1 MNAGLEGRT
10 ILQVIP
16 ELETG
21 GAERTTLEVAEAVI
35 AVGGRAL
42 VVSQGGPMVAE
53 LEGFG
58 ARHIEMPV
66 ASKNPLVLHQ
76 NRVRLEK
83 LIRAEGV
90 ALVHARSRAPAWSAH
105 AAARAAGVP
114 FITTYHGIY
123 RARSGLKR
131 AYNAIMARGD
141 YVIANSHH
149 TAAAVLAEHSP
160 RPLADPS
167 RLIVIHRGADL
178 RRFSPDKVTVDRVEA
193 IEKAWDGG
201 KKLKILLPGR
211 LTEWKGQHDLIAAA
225 QILRETRQAG
235 DLRIVLAGSDQ
246 GRSGYRAAL
255 EQAVGAAGLEQVIL
269 LPGNCDDMPA
279 ALSWADLVISAS
291 RRPEAFGRVAIEAQA
306 MARPVIAT
314 GHGGAMETV
323 VEGKTGWLYSPGD
336 AAALAERIAAFAA
349 LSGPERQ
356 AIGAAAR
363 ENAAENFSVARMTE
377 RTLQVYCRAL
387 GLGGLGSGGLGCGD
401 AGS

>member
-1 MNAGLEGRT
+1 VSAGLDGRT

-35 AVGGRAL
+35 AAGGKAL

-58 ARHIEMPV
+58 ARHIEMPA
-66 ASKNPLVLHQ
+66 ASKNPLVLHR
-76 NRVRLEK
+76 NRSRLEK
-83 LIRAEGV
+83 LIKSESV
-90 ALVHARSRAPAWSAH
+90 DLVHARSRAPAWSAH
-105 AAARAAGVP
+105 GAARAAGVP

-123 RARSGLKR
+123 RAKSGLKR
-131 AYNAIMARGD
+131 GYNSIMARGD
-141 YVIANSHH
+141 YVIANSNY
-149 TAAAVLAEHSP
+149 TAEAVLAEHSP
-160 RPLADPS
+160 KPLADPS

-193 IEKAWDGG
+193 IESAWQGG

-211 LTEWKGQHDLIAAA
+211 LTEWKGQQDLIEAAR
-225 QILRETRQAG
+225 ILRETRQET
-235 DLRIVLAGSDQ
+235 DFRIVLAGSDQ
-246 GRSGYRAAL
+246 GRSGYRGAL
-255 EQAVGAAGLEQVIL
+255 EQASGAAGLEDLIL
-269 LPGNCDDMPA
+269 MPGNCDDMPA
-279 ALSWADLVISAS
+279 ALSWADIVISAS

-323 VEGKTGWLYSPGD
+323 IDGKTGWLYPPGD
-336 AAALAERIAAFAA
+336 AGALADKIAAFAG

-377 RTLQVYCRAL
+377 HTLQVYRKAL
-387 GLGGLGSGGLGCGD
+387 GIDVTAKDG
-401 AGS
+401 